1 MNLSRK
7 KRRWVSL
14 GVGIVGLV
22 TIIGLSDLLFLIPQD
37 QVSPLQEVGDNGLSI
52 NPTTTSGEITIP
64 VTIPTSTPTT
74 TPENPNEFQL

>member
-37 QVSPLQEVGDNGLSI
+37 QGASLQRVGDEALSI
-52 NPTTTSGEITIP
+52 DSTTTPGEITIP
-64 VTIPTSTPTT
+64 VTIPTSTSTT